1 MIIAANTSALHVLE
15 FSSSIAA
22 DTLPREVPC
31 RPLPDKA
38 LDDCFPIVAKQ
49 VAAKGGQ
56 QIFGW
61 AVWEL
66 PGVFIEAEFHS
77 VWESPEGE
85 FIDIVPR
92 LRPFTEIAFVL
103 DANRRYENRQVD
115 NVRKQLVI
123 DNDVKRFL
131 FLRQRRFVILN
142 AGERALQHA
151 LVLPKTDMRELEA
164 NEKEGMRLERRI
176 YKRYATNF

>member
-1 MIIAANTSALHVLE
+1 MIVAANTSALHVLE
-15 FSSSIAA
+15 FSSSIAPG
-22 DTLPREVPC
+22 TLPQEVPC
-31 RPLPDKA
+31 LPLPDKP
-38 LDDCFPIVAKQ
+38 LDDCFPIVAEQ

-85 FIDIVPR
+85 LVDIVPR

-131 FLRQRRFVILN
+131 FLRQRRFAILN

-151 LVLPKTDMRELEA
+151 LILPKADMRELEA

-176 YKRYATNF
+176 HKRYAANF